1 MKANAVGKF
10 WSLFFVL
17 TAVIIVIVSWF
28 SPALGWWFPGDG
40 KAHSTIGKRIDDLFY
55 MIMVI
60 VAVTF
65 IATQAVLGYV
75 LWRGATIRP
84 EEKALFSH
92 GSHSLEVIWTIV
104 PSGILLFIALYQMDV
119 WAQIGRASCRERV

>member
-1 MKANAVGKF
+1 MGKF

-17 TAVIIVIVSWF
+17 TAVIIVVVSWF

-40 KAHSTIGKRIDDLFY
+40 LAHSTIGKRIDDLFY

-75 LWRGATIRP
+75 LWRGATIRNCGP
-84 EEKALFSH
+84 PCARAAAKAFR
-92 GSHSLEVIWTIV
+92 I
-104 PSGILLFIALYQMDV
+104 P
-119 WAQIGRASCRERV
+119 ASSPG

>member
-1 MKANAVGKF
+1 MGKF

-40 KAHSTIGKRIDDLFY
+40 RAHSTIGKRIDDLFY

-84 EEKALFSH
+84 DSDLSRNDEKR
-92 GSHSLEVIWTIV
+92 
-104 PSGILLFIALYQMDV
+104 PSA
-119 WAQIGRASCRERV
+119 ASRLSESG